1 MSPEA
6 QVVYAKLA
14 VAQQQLDEAT
24 RELEQVRRIGEE
36 LQQAVNVRRA
46 EVHQLK
52 DQLAALAAS
61 EGEEKS

>member
-6 QVVYAKLA
+6 QEIYAKLA
-14 VAQQQLDEAT
+14 AAQQQLDEAK
-24 RELEQVRRIGEE
+24 RDLEQVRKIGEE
-36 LQQAVNVRRA
+36 AQRVVNACRA

-61 EGEEKS
+61 EAPTNG